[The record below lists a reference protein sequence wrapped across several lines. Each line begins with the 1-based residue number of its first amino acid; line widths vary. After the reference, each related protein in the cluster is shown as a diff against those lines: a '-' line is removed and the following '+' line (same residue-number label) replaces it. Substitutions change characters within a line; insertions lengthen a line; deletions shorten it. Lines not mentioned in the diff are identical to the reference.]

1 MSSPQQN
8 DAGNK
13 FWQTPELI
21 EILLPFLDFESTLKL
36 AQSHALTLNILQ
48 IDSNW
53 KKLFRRFHA
62 RKADEK
68 WQYDTRFKLEI
79 EEPLL
84 SALSTILSKQ
94 ERVETH
100 YTFSSVK
107 IQTVKS
113 ALAFKT
119 IMHIHPGFTLGIK
132 VCGDIGT
139 GGWEVLAEV
148 VLAQTRSCWEIST
161 SKSLLNKASRETLDS
176 LRRFWVALG
185 WNSLWCVSSG
195 GLTHTVLRANADNG
209 WKRLLEVSNMSL
221 EEWVASFEESD
232 DSEEEEEDEEE
243 EEEEE
248 DAWMDAIIDSIYDFG
263 F

>member
-1 MSSPQQN
+1 MR
-8 DAGNK
+8 
-13 FWQTPELI
+13 I

-113 ALAFKT
+113 ALASRLSCTSTLVSLWESRFVE
-119 IMHIHPGFTLGIK
+119 TLG
-132 VCGDIGT
+132 
-139 GGWEVLAEV
+139 
-148 VLAQTRSCWEIST
+148 Q
-161 SKSLLNKASRETLDS
+161 
-176 LRRFWVALG
+176 
-185 WNSLWCVSSG
+185 
-195 GLTHTVLRANADNG
+195 
-209 WKRLLEVSNMSL
+209 
-221 EEWVASFEESD
+221 
-232 DSEEEEEDEEE
+232 ED
-243 EEEEE
+243 
-248 DAWMDAIIDSIYDFG
+248 G
-263 F
+263 RCCQK

>member
-1 MSSPQQN
+1 MSSSQQS
-8 DAGNK
+8 DAVNK

-21 EILLPFLDFESTLKL
+21 ETLLPFLDFESTLKL
-36 AQSHALTLNILQ
+36 AQSHDLTLNLLQ

-53 KKLFRRFHA
+53 KKLFRRFRA
-62 RKADEK
+62 RKDDEK

-84 SALSTILSKQ
+84 SALSSVLTQQ

-113 ALAFKT
+113 ALAFNT
-119 IMHIHPGFTLGIK
+119 IMHIHLDFTLGIK
-132 VCGDIGT
+132 VCGEIGRE
-139 GGWEVLAEV
+139 GWGVLAEAV
-148 VLAQTRSCWEIST
+148 QDQVWRCWEIFT
-161 SKSLLNKASRETLDS
+161 PKRLLDKATRENMES

-185 WNSLWCVSSG
+185 WNSMWCVSSG
-195 GLTHTVLRANADNG
+195 GLTHTVLRANTDNG
-209 WKRLLEVSNMSL
+209 WRRLLELSNMSD
-221 EEWVASFEESD
+221 EEWMASFEESD
-232 DSEEEEEDEEE
+232 DSEEEKEEE
-243 EEEEE
+243 EEGDEEG
-248 DAWMDAIIDSIYDFG
+248 DLMNAILDSIYDFG